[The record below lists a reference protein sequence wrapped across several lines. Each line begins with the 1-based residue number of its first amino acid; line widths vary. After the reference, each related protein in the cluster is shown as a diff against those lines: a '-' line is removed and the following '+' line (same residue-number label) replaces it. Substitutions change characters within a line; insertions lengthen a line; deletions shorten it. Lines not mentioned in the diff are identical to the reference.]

1 MVASAPAAARPAVR
15 LGLVGTENTHAEQ
28 FLRSYNVEQR
38 HPGVRVHALC
48 GPHSP
53 REATLQDL
61 GGVAHLVPTPEDL
74 IELVDG
80 VLVCGRDGRDHL
92 RDARPFLERGMPVF
106 IDKPLALS
114 TADAAEILRLAASTG
129 APVTS
134 FSGLRFHSRIAALAA
149 SAATEPLQTLSIS
162 GPADRHSPYGGLAFY
177 GAHLVEAA
185 ATVLGGTEFTLKSV
199 EHQPGR
205 VVAHARLGPTELQLD
220 FVREMEQRWMLS
232 ATAAGVTN
240 QFEIV
245 MTEDELERGSA
256 AVADFFTTNASPL
269 SAAELLAPV
278 AIMEQ
283 ITFALDMVPEVRP

>member
-1 MVASAPAAARPAVR
+1 MAARARDAVRPAVR
-15 LGLVGTENTHAEQ
+15 LGLVGTENTHAEH

-48 GPHSP
+48 GPGSP
-53 REATLQDL
+53 RDVSLQSL

-80 VLVCGRDGRDHL
+80 VLLCSRDGREHL
-92 RDARPFLERGMPVF
+92 REARPFLERGMPVF

-114 TADAAEILRLAASTG
+114 TADAAEILRLAASSG

-134 FSGLRFHSRIAALAA
+134 FSGLRLHSRIAALAA
-149 SAATEPLQTLSIS
+149 SAATDPLQRLSIS

-185 ATVLGGTEFTLKSV
+185 ATVLGETEFTLRRV
-199 EHQPGR
+199 ERHPGR
-205 VVAHARLGPTELQLD
+205 VVAHAMLGSAELQLD
-220 FVREMEQRWMLS
+220 FVGELEQRWVLT
-232 ATAAGVTN
+232 ATDAGGTSRYDV
-240 QFEIV
+240 V
-245 MTEDELERGSA
+245 MTDDDLERGSA
-256 AVADFFTTNASPL
+256 AVADFFTSTISPY

-278 AIMEQ
+278 AMMEQ
-283 ITFALDMVPEVRP
+283 ISIALDVIPEVRP

>member
-1 MVASAPAAARPAVR
+1 MR

-48 GPHSP
+48 GSGSDRDASLRH
-53 REATLQDL
+53 L
-61 GGVAHLVPTPEDL
+61 GGVDHLVATPEDL
-74 IELVDG
+74 VDLVDG
-80 VLVCGRDGRDHL
+80 VLVCGRDGREHA

-149 SAATEPLQTLSIS
+149 SAATDPLERLSIS
-162 GPADRHSPYGGLAFY
+162 GPADRHGPYGGLAFY
-177 GAHLVEAA
+177 GVHVVESA
-185 ATVLGGTEFTLKSV
+185 ATIVGETEFALERV
-199 EHQPGR
+199 ENHPGR
-205 VVAHARLGPTELQLD
+205 VSVHATLGPTELQLD
-220 FVREMEQRWMLS
+220 FVGEGEQRWMVS
-232 ATAAGVTN
+232 ATASGVTSR
-240 QFEIV
+240 FDIA
-245 MTEDELERGSA
+245 MTDEDLERGSA
-256 AVADFFTTNASPL
+256 AVADFFLSNQSPL

-278 AIMEQ
+278 AIMEH
-283 ITFALDMVPEVRP
+283 ISFALDMVPEVRP